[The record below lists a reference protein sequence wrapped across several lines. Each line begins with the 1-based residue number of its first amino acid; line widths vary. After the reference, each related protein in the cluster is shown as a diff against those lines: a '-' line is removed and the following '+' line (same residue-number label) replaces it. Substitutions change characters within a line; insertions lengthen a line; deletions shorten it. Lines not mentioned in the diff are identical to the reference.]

1 MHGFRIDDD
10 WGWLGLLGLRNGLL
24 RDWLR
29 NLLGLQRLRGGLLLG
44 LDYLLLGEML
54 DRIDRWHSGG
64 YAGNLLHDR
73 WVLRRDSTN

>member
-1 MHGFRIDDD
+1 MHGFRIDDR
-10 WGWLGLLGLRNGLL
+10 GWLGLLWLCNGLL
-24 RDWLR
+24 RNRLR
-29 NLLGLQRLRGGLLLG
+29 NLLGLQRLRGRLLG

-73 WVLRRDSTN
+73 WVLRRDNTN